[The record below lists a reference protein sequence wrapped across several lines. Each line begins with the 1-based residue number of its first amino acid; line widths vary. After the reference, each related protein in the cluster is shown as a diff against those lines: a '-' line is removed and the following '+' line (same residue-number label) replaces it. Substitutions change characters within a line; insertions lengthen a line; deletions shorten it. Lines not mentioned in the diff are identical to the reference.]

1 MIVFPESMNTVQK
14 GDPAAAMQTVER
26 YINYMCQRVEW
37 AMGNVGKTVT
47 AAGVSSA
54 ETYTLLMTLQNTVS
68 ALQSTVNS
76 HGASISSIL
85 QTVTM
90 QGNDLLDVTGR
101 VETLEESAKALKQEI
116 TEMKE
121 NLSAVQDGLAAVQS
135 SLQELSARV
144 TDTETRCSS
153 LEGRVTALENS
164 GQEGT

>member
-14 GDPAAAMQTVER
+14 GDPAAAMQTLER

-54 ETYTLLMTLQNTVS
+54 ETYTLLVALQNTVS

-90 QGNDLLDVTGR
+90 QGNDLSGVTGR
-101 VETLEESAKALKQEI
+101 VETLEESAKLLRQEI
-116 TEMKE
+116 TEMQSKLTAM
-121 NLSAVQDGLAAVQS
+121 NDVLSVVRS
-135 SLQELSARV
+135 SLQELTDRV
-144 TDTETRCSS
+144 ANTETRCAS